1 MTDDNKTFVDL
12 VLERMDTNPEEFIEG
27 GSKLRWDALIQS
39 LRTAG
44 IGPQNATLSI
54 PTYNSNLLWAL
65 TEDEVKALAEQY
77 KKVYREFLR
86 REFLKNI
93 MDEPNALHRGNS
105 IGYYEKVQRVN
116 TITAQTL
123 QATIDRECGK
133 VVGGNVT
140 TGSSST

>member
-1 MTDDNKTFVDL
+1 MTDNKTFVDL

-27 GSKLRWDALIQS
+27 GAKFRWHALIQS
-39 LRTAG
+39 LRTGG
-44 IGPQNATLSI
+44 IVTQHTSLSI
-54 PTYNSNLLWAL
+54 STYNSNLLWAL
-65 TEDEVKALAEQY
+65 TEDEIKALAEQY
-77 KKVYREFLR
+77 KKVHREFLR

-93 MDEPNALHRGNS
+93 MDEPNALHGGNS

-116 TITAQTL
+116 TFTAQTL
-123 QATIDRECGK
+123 QATIDREYGK